1 MGKADMEQI
10 RIGII
15 GLGKMARMCIRVFG
29 ENHLTKV
36 AAVCARRQEQVSEAT
51 AEFGVQ
57 GYTDSRQML
66 EKEKLDAVVVATPD
80 NWHYDFAR
88 AALEAGC
95 HVFVEKPF
103 TTKVVEADALL
114 RLARQKN
121 RKIQVAFNHRWLSA
135 YNQAHAA
142 IASGQIGTPLA
153 GYARKNDTIVVS
165 TRNIRWAGE
174 TTPAWLLSAHDIDLV
189 RWFLSSEPVEARAW
203 GRKEVLVAR
212 GIPTYDII
220 QAQVRFASG
229 AFVTFESGWIYP
241 NTFPTPV
248 DSFIQVIGSAG
259 HVNLDRKRES
269 FEISTEQSFSY
280 PKGFLSADIFGRLRG
295 AFPSCL
301 EDFVFAIVK
310 DTTPRVTG
318 FDGRQVTAAL
328 EAIHQSLENGGS
340 NVAVT
345 PPPADLSPNIQ
356 YTGR

>member
-1 MGKADMEQI
+1 MDQV

-15 GLGKMARMCIRVFG
+15 GLGKMGRMCIRVFG
-29 ENHLTKV
+29 ENHLAKV
-36 AAVCARRQEQVSEAT
+36 VALCARRPEQVEAAA
-51 AEFGVQ
+51 AEFGIT
-57 GYTDSRQML
+57 GYTDHRKML
-66 EKEKLDAVVVATPD
+66 DEEKLDAVVIATPD
-80 NWHYDFAR
+80 NSHYDFAY
-88 AALEAGC
+88 AALDAGC

-103 TTKVVEADALL
+103 TTNTAEADSLL
-114 RLARQKN
+114 RLARQKS

-135 YNQAHAA
+135 YNQAQASIAA
-142 IASGQIGTPLA
+142 GEIGVPLA
-153 GYARKNDTIVVS
+153 GYARKNDTIAVS
-165 TRNIRWAGE
+165 TKNIRWAGE

-220 QAQVRFASG
+220 QAQVMFASG

-248 DSFIQVIGSAG
+248 DSFIQVIGTAG

-269 FEISTEQSFSY
+269 LEISTESSFTY

-301 EDFVFAIVK
+301 EDFIFAIMN

-318 FDGRQVTAAL
+318 YDGRQVTATL
-328 EAIHQSLENGGS
+328 EAIHASLANGGG
-340 NVAVT
+340 NVAVVQ
-345 PPPADLSPNIQ
+345 PSADIQ
-356 YTGR
+356 SGI

>member
-1 MGKADMEQI
+1 MDQV

-15 GLGKMARMCIRVFG
+15 GLGKMGRMCIRVFG
-29 ENHLTKV
+29 ENHLAKV
-36 AAVCARRQEQVSEAT
+36 AALCARRPEQVDAAAT
-51 AEFGVQ
+51 EFGAT
-57 GYTDSRQML
+57 GYTDYRKML
-66 EKEKLDAVVVATPD
+66 DQEKLDAVVIATPD
-80 NWHYDFAR
+80 NWHYDFAY

-103 TTKVVEADALL
+103 TTNTAEADSLL
-114 RLARQKN
+114 RLARQKH

-135 YNQAHAA
+135 YNQAQASIAA
-142 IASGQIGTPLA
+142 GEIGTPLA

-165 TRNIRWAGE
+165 TKNIRWAGE

-189 RWFLSSEPVEARAW
+189 RWFLSSEPVAARAW

-220 QAQVRFASG
+220 QAQVMFASG

-248 DSFIQVIGSAG
+248 DSFIQIVGTAG

-269 FEISTEQSFSY
+269 LEISTESSFSY

-301 EDFVFAIVK
+301 EDFIFAIIN

-318 FDGRQVTAAL
+318 YDGRQVTATL
-328 EAIHQSLENGGS
+328 EAIHTSLASGGG
-340 NVAVT
+340 NVAVAS
-345 PPPADLSPNIQ
+345 PPADIQ
-356 YTGR
+356 SGI

>member
-1 MGKADMEQI
+1 MDQVK
-10 RIGII
+10 IGII
-15 GLGKMARMCIRVFG
+15 GLGKMGRMCIRVFN
-29 ENHLTKV
+29 ENPFARVV
-36 AAVCARRQEQVSEAT
+36 ALCARRQEQVDEAA
-51 AEFGVQ
+51 AEFGVT
-57 GYTDSRQML
+57 GYVDHRKML
-66 EKEKLDAVVVATPD
+66 QNEKLDAVVVATPD
-80 NWHYDFAR
+80 NSHYDFAH
-88 AALEAGC
+88 AALDADC

-103 TTKVVEADALL
+103 TTTTAEADSLL
-114 RLARQKN
+114 RLAREKR

-135 YNQAHAA
+135 YNQAQASIAA
-142 IASGQIGTPLA
+142 GEIGTPLA
-153 GYARKNDTIVVS
+153 GYARKNDTINVS

-174 TTPAWLLSAHDIDLV
+174 TTPAWLLSSHDIDLV
-189 RWFLSSEPVEARAW
+189 RWFLNSEPVEARAW
-203 GRKEVLVAR
+203 GRKEVLMAR

-269 FEISTEQSFSY
+269 LEISTEKSFSY

-301 EDFVFAIVK
+301 EDFVYAIRN
-310 DTTPRVTG
+310 DTVPRVTG

-328 EAIHQSLENGGS
+328 EAIHTSLATGGG
-340 NVAVT
+340 NVAVIQ
-345 PPPADLSPNIQ
+345 PPADIQ
-356 YTGR
+356 SGI